1 MRRVREAVA
10 EEEARRRR
18 DSEERRRIRLAE
30 EMDSAE

>member
-10 EEEARRRR
+10 EEESRRRR